1 MAHTTPAVLKGS
13 RGGAVPSA
21 MWKVFGDQLVGDQ
34 LDLSLAVS
42 TFGDTSPLA
51 LPELIVNVLDVQSV
65 GRLSAGC
72 RSLRWRVQVATAW
85 GAVNRVSWQRARMA
99 HAIVMYLDYAEM
111 YRFLCASSSCN
122 RVIQDLYDTASYR
135 DEHDADPV
143 QASGGEIAPGP
154 EVVEAQTGVP

>member
-21 MWKVFGDQLVGDQ
+21 MWKVFGDQ

-51 LPELIVNVLDVQSV
+51 LPELIVNVLDVKSG

-85 GAVNRVSWQRARMA
+85 GAVNHWQRARMA

-154 EVVEAQTGVP
+154 EVAEAQTGVP

>member
-1 MAHTTPAVLKGS
+1 
-13 RGGAVPSA
+13 
-21 MWKVFGDQLVGDQ
+21 MWKVFGDQ

-51 LPELIVNVLDVQSV
+51 LPELIVNVLDVQSG

-85 GAVNRVSWQRARMA
+85 GAVNHWQRARMA